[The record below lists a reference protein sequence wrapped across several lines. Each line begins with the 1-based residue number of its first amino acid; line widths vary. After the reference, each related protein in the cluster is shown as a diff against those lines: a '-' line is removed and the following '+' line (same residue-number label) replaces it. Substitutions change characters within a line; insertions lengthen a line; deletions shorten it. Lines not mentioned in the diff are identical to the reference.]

1 MSTPVGFKC
10 SVCGLEKMFNHH
22 SWRSRRGA
30 ETFCTDCRKVTSFR
44 NPLYDGPHDGRDT
57 SVTPAGS
64 GPPGSAAT
72 PGTGS
77 AATPSAGA
85 GTAGGA
91 RTTLPSNV
99 PPISDPVEL
108 WADLCVRLA
117 SKGTRAEDLAGAD
130 PETLRQ
136 AFTSL
141 GYDPL
146 TAAKLQSELQE
157 RYVNPKAEA
166 AAAIAAVE
174 ATKPPPPE
182 PPPAKADFGTS
193 PARAVER
200 QQVEAGMTTPAMDP
214 EYADGTTS
222 VDSAIVE
229 DETTR
234 RTARLMEEELKKMD
248 QELKDTRAKLAQAE
262 AERAAREAATSPP
275 LEERISPL
283 PEVPEPV
290 IPYPELNASKAP
302 TRLWPV
308 LVERLSACGA
318 TEDDITSC
326 SPAAFDEV
334 LRQLAFT
341 PIERARL
348 QQEYQEKH
356 GVGAK
361 DAAPAP
367 AAPDPPVPGNPPVGL
382 RDPSDDVGFNAT
394 PLNFTGAP
402 TGANIGAAG
411 GSAPEVGTNLK
422 GEPMMLDPAAL
433 HRWPHWQGPGYPSV
447 ASANAASDDGGGE
460 WAALP
465 RCPVFP
471 DKEVEFWDPITE
483 TLVSAHAHLNGLHKD
498 HPFVPMVDAARKEL
512 PGLADWQTRAAGLNA
527 KLMDHRG
534 ALDEVHETID
544 SIHQQQ
550 IENVVL
556 TVDQLKKQLDDHRD
570 QLVKRIRG
578 HAAAQHELFRPTTE
592 RLRNIRASLDN
603 QLGVLDTHLGAK
615 TELMADEDLKRW
627 AVGIMG
633 VREQLGST
641 FAADSLQPLTVSN
654 WTQLRFNVDVGE
666 EIMSRLYLTKAPA
679 TVPLPSL
686 IDLREISHPLYT
698 NRDRINFKFVEPEP
712 PTDGTARRSP
722 IELRHD
728 NLTAGYTG
736 GGSGHILVKT
746 SATFEAGRHYWEVRI
761 DSAHND
767 NRLGTHIIMG
777 LVAEGTN
784 SMGATTGLAWRVDTV
799 SGMVPMAVDSPPW
812 TPGTLLGIFLD
823 LEMDRVGLYHNKQC
837 VAHLAIPHGRYTPA
851 VSIQCAEDQVTLVPL
866 SDIPHGVTLTSGLS
880 LHKDA
885 YGRSV
890 RREGQSL
897 AILNRE
903 VPPTAEDVANQ
914 QHIEQLQSE
923 CVRLQTQI
931 KDTKRELSEQTRLQ
945 GQQKFQNQQIA
956 DLKRRIDET
965 AQIMAKQQIEF
976 ESSSSEDL
984 RKLQETKHK
993 QLEDEMKR
1001 TWQLQAETAQRT
1013 RDARGVAQR
1022 QQEQQGQFD
1031 RFLRE
1036 QQVLIT
1042 EQLLDRQRKAAD
1054 NYPPGPLVPPGVS
1067 VAGSPLTRYPPGLP
1081 GAPTGAL
1088 PPPPYRGEI
1097 SPGRARPPHVV
1108 SPAPYPVPTA
1118 WDAGSAARARDLTSA
1133 ERAYAPSGYTR

>member
-1 MSTPVGFKC
+1 MATPTVPVVFKC
-10 SVCGLEKMFNHH
+10 NVCGMEKEFQNA
-22 SWRSRRGA
+22 SWATRRGA
-30 ETFCTDCRKVTSFR
+30 QTYCTDCRAMRYFV
-44 NPLYDGPHDGRDT
+44 NPRYEGVPEGREPLDAPP
-57 SVTPAGS
+57 PAPPGAPG
-64 GPPGSAAT
+64 GPPG
-72 PGTGS
+72 PDGS
-77 AATPSAGA
+77 DPTRV
-85 GTAGGA
+85 A
-91 RTTLPSNV
+91 RTI
-99 PPISDPVEL
+99 PPLSDPVEL

-117 SKGTRAEDLAGAD
+117 QKGTRAEDLAGAD
-130 PETLRQ
+130 PETLRT
-136 AFTSL
+136 AFTDL
-141 GYDPL
+141 GYDSL
-146 TAAKLQSELQE
+146 TAAKLQSELQD
-157 RYVNPKAEA
+157 RYIAPKAEVA
-166 AAAIAAVE
+166 AALAAAE
-174 ATKPPPPE
+174 AKRPPPPE
-182 PPPAKADFGTS
+182 VKEEKSFKEAGTEALQLTS
-193 PARAVER
+193 E
-200 QQVEAGMTTPAMDP
+200 VEAGEAEPAFDSKNTEVDP
-214 EYADGTTS
+214 EIA
-222 VDSAIVE
+222 E
-229 DETTR
+229 DETAR
-234 RTARLMEEELKKMD
+234 RTAKMMEAELLRMD
-248 QELKDTRAKLAQAE
+248 QELRDARAKLAQAE
-262 AERAAREAATSPP
+262 AERAAREAAASPEAIP
-275 LEERISPL
+275 ERISPL

-308 LVERLSACGA
+308 LIERLSACGA
-318 TEDDITSC
+318 TEEDITSC

-356 GVGAK
+356 GVGATN
-361 DAAPAP
+361 AAPAT
-367 AAPDPPVPGNPPVGL
+367 AAPDPPVPGRPPVGL
-382 RDPSDDVGFNAT
+382 RDIPDDPGFNAT
-394 PLNFTGAP
+394 PVNFRGPP
-402 TGANIGAAG
+402 TGATIGAAG
-411 GSAPEVGTNLK
+411 GQVPEVGTNLQ
-422 GEPMMLDPAAL
+422 GEPLILDPSAL

-447 ASANAASDDGGGE
+447 ASANAASEGEGE

-465 RCPVFP
+465 RCPVYP

-527 KLMDHRG
+527 KLMDHRA

-544 SIHQQQ
+544 SVHQQQ
-550 IENVVL
+550 IQNIEL

-570 QLVKRIRG
+570 QLIKRIRG
-578 HAAAQHELFRPTTE
+578 HNAAQHELFRPTTE
-592 RLRNIRASLDN
+592 RLRNIRNSLED
-603 QLGVLDTHLGAK
+603 QLRVLDTHLGAK
-615 TELMADEDLKRW
+615 TDLMNDEELKRW
-627 AVGIMG
+627 SVGIMG

-641 FAADSLQPLTVSN
+641 FAANNLQPLTVGG

-666 EIMSRLYLTKAPA
+666 EVLSRLFLTKAPA
-679 TVPLPSL
+679 TVPLPNL
-686 IDLREISHPLYT
+686 IDLREISHPLYSS
-698 NRDRINFKFVEPEP
+698 RDRINFKFVEPDP

-722 IELRHD
+722 IELRND

-761 DSAHND
+761 DSAHNE
-767 NRLGTHIIMG
+767 NRLGTHVIMG

-851 VSIQCAEDQVTLVPL
+851 VSIQCGEDQLTLVPL
-866 SDIPHGVTLTSGLS
+866 ADIPHGVTLTSGLS

-885 YGRSV
+885 YGRSL
-890 RREGQSL
+890 RNDAPSFAL
-897 AILNRE
+897 ANST
-903 VPPTAEDVANQ
+903 VPPTEEDQANQ
-914 QHIEQLQSE
+914 RHIEQLQTE

-984 RKLQETKHK
+984 RRLQESKHK
-993 QLEDEMKR
+993 QLEAEMKR

-1013 RDARGVAQR
+1013 REARGTAQR

-1042 EQLLDRQRKAAD
+1042 EQLLDRQRRAAD
-1054 NYPPGPLVPPGVS
+1054 TYPPGPLVPPGVS
-1067 VAGSPLTRYPPGLP
+1067 VAGSPLTRYPPGVT
-1081 GAPTGAL
+1081 GAPTTLA
-1088 PPPPYRGEI
+1088 PPYREV
-1097 SPGRARPPHVV
+1097 SPGRFRPTHVV
-1108 SPAPYPVPTA
+1108 SPASNPVASA
-1118 WDAGSAARARDLTSA
+1118 WESGSVNRTGRDQTSA
-1133 ERAYAPSGYTR
+1133 DRAQSGYARPFG